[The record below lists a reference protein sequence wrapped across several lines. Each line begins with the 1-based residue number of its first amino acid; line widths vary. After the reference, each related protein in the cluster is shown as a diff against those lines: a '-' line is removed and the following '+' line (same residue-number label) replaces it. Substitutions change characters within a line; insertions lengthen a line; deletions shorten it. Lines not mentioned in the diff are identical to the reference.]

1 MDTENTENA
10 YHPSASG
17 GSTSGEQSQGG
28 GARDFLSCLPLA
40 PGVCQA
46 LRRLRA
52 PALCMTYHMEGH
64 IIPDLDAARQSCPPS
79 DGTNQ
84 NTSSGDSSSQSPDNS
99 QEQGQT
105 GGQQTGGQGGSFP
118 NRMHEEKRITIRLF
132 DLSLCAVGM
141 MLATCMV
148 KCCCGCARGM
158 KHMCHKLF

>member
-1 MDTENTENA
+1 MDTENTEHA
-10 YHPSASG
+10 YNSSTSG
-17 GSTSGEQSQGG
+17 GSTAGEQNPCS
-28 GARDFLSCLPLA
+28 GAQDFLACLPLA

-79 DGTNQ
+79 GSADQSAG
-84 NTSSGDSSSQSPDNS
+84 SSDSNSNQSPDNS
-99 QEQGQT
+99 QDQSQTDGQS
-105 GGQQTGGQGGSFP
+105 GNFP

-132 DLSLCAVGM
+132 DLGLCAVGM

>member
-10 YHPSASG
+10 YDPSTSG
-17 GSTSGEQSQGG
+17 GSEAGEQSQGG
-28 GARDFLSCLPLA
+28 GAQDFLSCLPLA

-64 IIPDLDAARQSCPPS
+64 IIPDLDATRQSCPPS
-79 DGTNQ
+79 GSADQSAGSSDRSSNQ
-84 NTSSGDSSSQSPDNS
+84 SPASSQDQS
-99 QEQGQT
+99 
-105 GGQQTGGQGGSFP
+105 QTGGQGGNFP

-132 DLSLCAVGM
+132 DLGLCAVGM

-158 KHMCHKLF
+158 KHMCHRLF

>member
-10 YHPSASG
+10 YNSPTSG
-17 GSTSGEQSQGG
+17 GSTAGEQNPCS
-28 GARDFLSCLPLA
+28 GAQDFLSCLPLA

-64 IIPDLDAARQSCPPS
+64 IIPDLDAARRSCPPS
-79 DGTNQ
+79 GGTNP
-84 NTSSGDSSSQSPDNS
+84 NTGFSQSPASS
-99 QEQGQT
+99 QDQSQTDGQS
-105 GGQQTGGQGGSFP
+105 GNFP

-132 DLSLCAVGM
+132 DLGLCAVGM

>member
-10 YHPSASG
+10 YNSPTSG
-17 GSTSGEQSQGG
+17 GSTAGEQNPCG
-28 GARDFLSCLPLA
+28 GAQDFLACLPLA

-64 IIPDLDAARQSCPPS
+64 IIPDLDAAQRSCPPS
-79 DGTNQ
+79 DGTNP
-84 NTSSGDSSSQSPDNS
+84 NTGFGGSSNQSPDNN
-99 QEQGQT
+99 QEQSQT
-105 GGQQTGGQGGSFP
+105 GGQSGNFP

-132 DLSLCAVGM
+132 DLGLCAVGM
-141 MLATCMV
+141 MLATCMI

-158 KHMCHKLF
+158 KRMCHRLF

>member
-10 YHPSASG
+10 YDPSTSG
-17 GSTSGEQSQGG
+17 GSEAGEQSQGG
-28 GARDFLSCLPLA
+28 GAQDFLSCLPLA

-64 IIPDLDAARQSCPPS
+64 IIPDLDATRQSCPPS
-79 DGTNQ
+79 GSADQSAG
-84 NTSSGDSSSQSPDNS
+84 SSDSSSNQSPASS
-99 QEQGQT
+99 QDQS
-105 GGQQTGGQGGSFP
+105 QTGGQGGNFP

-132 DLSLCAVGM
+132 DLGLCAVGM